1 MRVFRISVWKCLVW
15 CLCVLST
22 NGAIARVV
30 WAAERPITLVTEEME
45 PFNFT
50 EGVIV
55 RGFATEIVTSAFKAA
70 GIAYN
75 LEVLPWPRAYDR
87 ALHDPNVFI
96 FSMARIPER
105 EKLFTWVHA
114 LAPARVCLF
123 RLASRDD
130 LRGVDTPTLSAWNV
144 SAIRGYFTVEVLA
157 RWGVPASSL
166 FLFPDDKKP
175 AVIEHLERGRSDFF
189 LGDPLIFGTVLEK
202 VGKSDIIV
210 PHAAS
215 ILVGDYYLAANLVTP
230 PDVVEKVRGAIRD
243 MFDSG
248 KAQAIRDS
256 YVKVAAP

>member
-1 MRVFRISVWKCLVW
+1 MYIFQNTFWRSLFLGLCLG
-15 CLCVLST
+15 LSSGVT
-22 NGAIARVV
+22 
-30 WAAERPITLVTEEME
+30 WAAGQPVTVVTEEME

-50 EGVIV
+50 EGGIV
-55 RGFATEIVTSAFKAA
+55 RGFATEIVTSAFETA

-87 ALHDPNVFI
+87 ALHEPSVFI

-123 RLASRDD
+123 RLAARDD
-130 LRGVDTPTLSAWNV
+130 LHGVDTRTLSAWRV
-144 SAIRGYFTVEVLA
+144 AAIRGYFTVEVLA

-175 AVIEHLERGRSDFF
+175 NVIEHLERERSDFF
-189 LGDPLIFGTVLEK
+189 LGDPLIFGTVVEK
-202 VGKSDIIV
+202 AGKSAIIV
-210 PHAAS
+210 PHAAPQQ
-215 ILVGDYYLAANLVTP
+215 VGDYYLAANPVTP
-230 PDVVEKVRGAIRD
+230 PEVVEKVRLAITY

-248 KAQAIRDS
+248 KAQAIRDAYAHFAS
-256 YVKVAAP
+256 P